1 MWTGTCI
8 WFMGMFSARFAV
20 FVRRA
25 RVLPSPCH
33 AVIPI
38 RASPVNRIR
47 QNHHRNRRKLLVY
60 TCYIHVLTLFNRK
73 KIFVTVPVYTL
84 LKCVL
89 CVCTHVLT
97 FSYKYWLPSYP
108 LQYEMFKDAANSS
121 KAGNF
126 LIIISCNG
134 NMFS

>member
-1 MWTGTCI
+1 MLLGGVVCVCFLMLDAVSWGAGT
-8 WFMGMFSARFAV
+8 
-20 FVRRA
+20 
-25 RVLPSPCH
+25 
-33 AVIPI
+33 
-38 RASPVNRIR
+38 
-47 QNHHRNRRKLLVY
+47 KE
-60 TCYIHVLTLFNRK
+60 
-73 KIFVTVPVYTL
+73 IFVTVPVYTL

-108 LQYEMFKDAANSS
+108 LQYEMFRDAANSS